1 MKFSLW
7 KSLVFLG
14 TALVLL
20 VLVNLFSGRAI
31 SGQPEGKKLA
41 EKVSKELLKE
51 VDELQTLT
59 NDLDERFSQS
69 DSVSFSTF
77 STESIF
83 PYVVFLEGRLLYWSD
98 SEVVPAYREVNGDYT
113 LKAINLD
120 KGWFLANRKE
130 ILRAGAHYEI
140 ISLLPLY
147 RNYTL
152 TNNYIRS
159 NYNPEVFGQ
168 GGAVLIAEPTP
179 GYFAINDEQ
188 GRFLFGVQFLPGYQ
202 MVDRQAQGLLFL
214 LLMFGLGLYVVGLI
228 YGIEFFRAKR
238 NHLSGWLYLAVG
250 TAILRLVM
258 ILLELPFG
266 VIPIEMFNS
275 RYYASS
281 FLNPSLGDLLLN
293 AITISAISL
302 YLFFSLKKI
311 SAVRQAL
318 VSQSYRRFILAVCF
332 ILVSLS
338 ALHLVYLLPR
348 TLIFHSQW
356 TLDITESIIFDSFR
370 VISILVFALLAL
382 SAFLVIH
389 SCFSLGLRLVKEK
402 LLTGVAAL
410 GVAVLLFLVLVGLKG
425 SLPLETAGIYCAYV
439 GLLYVFRLPR
449 FLSVMR
455 YPTFLYIFLGVMVMA
470 FTGAVSI
477 YQFGRISEL
486 RAMERFGNELLIEN
500 DLFGEYLLDE
510 ATDNIA
516 SDAFIKNRLFSAFA
530 SKEVIEQK
538 IRRVHLNNYFDKY
551 DIQIMLF
558 NAAGEPMNSSP
569 VFYNQL
575 RETYAKQRFSTEYS
589 GIYFINDIQ
598 TDQPRRYLAFIDVS
612 LYGSTVGHIVID
624 MSLKKF
630 IPNSIYPE
638 LLVDNRF
645 IQSGLGRDFSYA
657 VYANNELAYSY
668 GAFNYQGDFPVGLLK
683 NDRLFESGKL
693 EGGYLHNGVTDGEET
708 DIVVSVPARS
718 DRILISN
725 FSFLFLVGLF
735 LMLLS
740 LLALAGYLSVKKIQL
755 NFAAK
760 IQLYLNIAFFLPLLA
775 ISLSAV
781 VLVSRSYRENIARS
795 YTDRTENLSRN
806 LSGILSRYAG
816 NRVDREE
823 LNNYLAQFAQF
834 TESDL
839 NLYNTQGRL
848 IATSLPMVYDNGLMS
863 RYVNPEV
870 LKQFREDKITNQVMS
885 ESIGLLQYKSTY
897 RKVLS
902 PESGKTLGILG
913 IPFFES
919 QAELDRQLTQILT
932 RVINVFAFLFII
944 LLFLSYLASR
954 VLTFPLRLI
963 TQKIRRTS
971 LTGQNEPLKWRAD
984 DEIGLMVGEYNRML
998 KNLEESRKA
1007 LARSEKE
1014 SAWREM
1020 AKQVAHEI
1028 KNPLTPMKLTLQH
1041 MQRVMQS
1048 ASPEIADRTK
1058 TQINSLLEQVETL
1071 SNIATTFSSFAKMP
1085 VPETE
1090 RFDVSGVL
1098 HRVVKLFENEEAE
1111 VIADIEPGPHMVIG
1125 DEQLTGRTFNNLII
1139 NGIQSVSSERKPIIK
1154 VKLFTTHNQKVRV
1167 EVSDNGSGIPDH
1179 ISKKV
1184 FLPNFTTKAEGSG
1197 IGLAIARRGVEHAG
1211 GSIWFETEIDKGTT
1225 FFIELVRVG

>member
-1 MKFSLW
+1 MTLSFGKP
-7 KSLVFLG
+7 LVFLLSSL
-14 TALVLL
+14 ALL
-20 VLVNLFSGRAI
+20 VLVYILAGSGADGEPDGEKLARKL
-31 SGQPEGKKLA
+31 SGQLI
-41 EKVSKELLKE
+41 SELE
-51 VDELQTLT
+51 ELQSLT
-59 NDLDERFSQS
+59 RELDENFERS

-77 STESIF
+77 SHEKTF

-98 SEVVPAYREVNGDYT
+98 SEVVPAYREVSGDYI
-113 LKAINLD
+113 LKAVNLD
-120 KGWFLANRKE
+120 KGWFIANRKE
-130 ILRAGAHYEI
+130 VLRAGARYEI
-140 ISLLPLY
+140 FSLLPLY
-147 RNYTL
+147 RDYAL
-152 TNNYIRS
+152 TNNYIKS
-159 NYNPEVFGQ
+159 SYNPEVFGE
-168 GGAVLIAEPTP
+168 GGVLLKDKPAA
-179 GYFAINDEQ
+179 GYYAINDKE
-188 GRFLFGVQFLPGYQ
+188 GDFLFAVQFLPGYQ
-202 MVDRQAQGLLFL
+202 MIDRQVQGLLFF
-214 LLMFGLGLYVVGLI
+214 LLMAGLCLYVVGLI
-228 YGIEFFRAKR
+228 RGTRFFRER
-238 NHLSGWLYLAVG
+238 RQYLTSWVFLALGIVV
-250 TAILRLVM
+250 LRLVM
-258 ILLELPFG
+258 ILLQLPFEP
-266 VIPIEMFNS
+266 VPIEIFNS

-293 AITISAISL
+293 AAGLAIISL
-302 YLFFSLKKI
+302 YLFFILQKI
-311 SAVRQAL
+311 SAVRRAL
-318 VSQSYRRFILAVCF
+318 ELQSGRRFVLAVCF
-332 ILVSLS
+332 VLVSFS

-348 TLIFHSQW
+348 TLIIHSQW
-356 TLDITESIIFDSFR
+356 TLDITESILFDSFR
-370 VISILVFALLAL
+370 IISLLIFALLAL
-382 SAFLVIH
+382 SAFLIIH
-389 SCFSLGLRLVKEK
+389 SSYSLSIK
-402 LLTGVAAL
+402 LLKDRPLIALAAL
-410 GVAVLLFLVLVGLKG
+410 GVAVVIFCLMVSIKG
-425 SLPLETAGIYCAYV
+425 DIPVESVSIYCVYV
-439 GLLYVFRLPR
+439 IILYAFRLPR
-449 FLSVMR
+449 SLSVMR
-455 YPTFLYIFLGVMVMA
+455 YPTFFYIFLGVMFMS
-470 FTGAVSI
+470 FTGALSI
-477 YQFGRISEL
+477 YEFGRVSEL

-500 DLFGEYLLDE
+500 DLFGEYLLNE
-510 ATDNIA
+510 ASDNIT

-530 SKEVIEQK
+530 SKEIIEQK

-551 DIQIMLF
+551 DIQVMLF
-558 NAAGEPMNSSP
+558 NAAGEPMNNSP
-569 VFYNQL
+569 VGYSQL
-575 RETYAKQRFSTEYS
+575 RDTYAKQKFSTEYA
-589 GIYFINDIQ
+589 GIYFVNDIQ
-598 TDQPRRYLAFIDVS
+598 TDQPRRYLTFIDVS

-645 IQSGLGRDFSYA
+645 IQSGLGREFGYA
-657 VYANNELAYSY
+657 VYSGGELAYSY
-668 GAFNYQGDFPVGLLK
+668 GGFNYQTDFSSDMLSQ
-683 NDRLFESGKL
+683 DRLFNDGRL
-693 EGGYLHNGVTDGEET
+693 AGGYLHSGVTDDEGT
-708 DIVVSVPARS
+708 NIVVSVPARS

-725 FSFLFLVGLF
+725 FSFLFLIGLF

-740 LLALAGYLSVKKIQL
+740 LLALAGFLSFRKIQL

-760 IQLYLNIAFFLPLLA
+760 IQLYLNLAFFLPLLA

-781 VLVSRSYRENIARS
+781 VLVSRSYRENIARN
-795 YTDRTENLSRN
+795 YADRTENLSRN

-870 LKQFREDKITNQVMS
+870 LKQFKEDKITSQIMS
-885 ESIGLLQYKSTY
+885 ESIGSLKYKSTY
-897 RKVLS
+897 RKVVS

-919 QAELDRQLTQILT
+919 QAELDRQLTQIFT
-932 RVINVFAFLFII
+932 RVINVFAFLFIM

-971 LTGQNEPLKWRAD
+971 LTGKNEPLRWRAD

-998 KNLEESRKA
+998 RNLEDSRKA

-1041 MQRVMQS
+1041 MQRVVQS
-1048 ASPEIADRTK
+1048 ASPEIADK
-1058 TQINSLLEQVETL
+1058 TRKQINSLLEQVETL
-1071 SNIATTFSSFAKMP
+1071 SNIASTFSSFAKMP

-1090 RFDVSGVL
+1090 RFDVSEVL
-1098 HRVVKLFENEEAE
+1098 IRTIRLFENQE
-1111 VIADIEPGPHMVIG
+1111 VTVETDIEAGSHFVKG
-1125 DEQLTGRTFNNLII
+1125 DEQLTGRIFNNLII
-1139 NGIQSVSSERKPIIK
+1139 NGIQSVPSDRKPNIK

-1167 EVSDNGSGIPDH
+1167 EVSDNGTGIPEN

-1211 GSIWFETEIDKGTT
+1211 GSIWFETEIDEGTT
-1225 FFIELVRVG
+1225 FFIEWILVK